1 MTLHSMTGYGNG
13 GATARGIS
21 VEVELNSV
29 NRKQFEARLNLPR
42 SLVALESRMVETIQ
56 ASVGRGQVSG
66 GVVVRVTGRLR
77 QNSLRVDHALAAACV
92 SALRKTAR
100 DLRLADDLAASLL
113 LDLPEVVTYAGADQ
127 DVDYVWPVLQ
137 KALRAALAKLVAMR
151 EREGRALEKDLRGR
165 LVKLQGYLSGIRR
178 EAPDVTRRY
187 RSLLKARLA
196 AAGVKVDLNDPQLRK
211 DLAVFAD
218 KADIS
223 EEITRLD
230 SHFKQAYGLLKASG
244 PVGRT
249 FDFLVQEMFREINT
263 IGSKANEVRI
273 TNQVIRF
280 KTELERVREQV
291 QNVE

>member
-1 MTLHSMTGYGNG
+1 MALSSMTGYGG
-13 GATARGIS
+13 GSAVARGIS

-29 NRKQFEARLNLPR
+29 NRKQFEVRLNLPR

-56 ASVGRGQVSG
+56 AGVSRGQVTG
-66 GVVVRVTGRLR
+66 GVVVRVTGPQR
-77 QNSLRVDHALAAACV
+77 QKSLKVDGHLAAAWV
-92 SALRKTAR
+92 TAIRRTAR
-100 DLRLADDLAASLL
+100 ELGLADDLSARVL
-113 LDLPEVVTYAGADQ
+113 LDLPEVVAYAGVDQ
-127 DVDYVWPVLQ
+127 DVDYVWPVLHR
-137 KALRAALAKLVAMR
+137 ALRVAVQQLVAMR
-151 EREGRALEKDLRGR
+151 RREGKALEQDLRRRLAKLEGFLGR
-165 LVKLQGYLSGIRR
+165 IRR
-178 EAPDVTRRY
+178 EAPEVTRRY
-187 RSLLKARLA
+187 RELLRARLS
-196 AAGVKVDLNDPQLRK
+196 AAGVTLDLNDPQLRR
-211 DLAVFAD
+211 DLALFAD
-218 KADIS
+218 KADIA

-230 SHFKQAYGLLKASG
+230 SHFKQAYGLLASSR